1 MLVVRN
7 LNKMVMVYAAAG
19 FQTVFPTSYSPGE
32 DKNSKKVPHL
42 AGPPASDGPLWH
54 MPLPG
59 VDINGEIVPYLAE
72 KQEPFY
78 VSGSSSIHVNERH
91 VIVR

>member
-1 MLVVRN
+1 MPVVCN
-7 LNKMVMVYAAAG
+7 LNMVEMVDAAAG

-59 VDINGEIVPYLAE
+59 VDINGGKVPYLARM
-72 KQEPFY
+72 PTTDIAD
-78 VSGSSSIHVNERH
+78 VAGSGFIC
-91 VIVR
+91 IFAP